1 MLGDV
6 TCANCPSAVH
16 EYVVAPVGG
25 DVQPSDGFEFAVTW
39 AQRSPRASKA

>member
-1 MLGDV
+1 VLGDV

-25 DVQPSDGFEFAVTW
+25 DVQPSDGFEFAVTC
-39 AQRSPRASKA
+39 AQRSPRASET